1 MVLYNAYLHPKIVHS
16 SIPGDQLVLYYG
28 FAHHS
33 VKWWKR
39 VFFHLLDLTV
49 VNSHLLFRSVT
60 GSRMSQLDFRLAVAK
75 SLTEGLERPRP
86 RRSAGSRELPV
97 RLTERPFPEPMP
109 EGKRPNCVVCSNR
122 GVGQRHQTGYRCKVC
137 HTPLCLYPCFER
149 YHTLKDYKVK
159 Y

>member
-1 MVLYNAYLHPKIVHS
+1 M
-16 SIPGDQLVLYYG
+16 
-28 FAHHS
+28 
-33 VKWWKR
+33 
-39 VFFHLLDLTV
+39 FFHLLDVSV

-97 RLTERPFPEPMP
+97 RLTERPFPEPVP
-109 EGKRPNCVVCSNR
+109 EGKRPDCVVCSNR
-122 GVGQRHQTGYRCKVC
+122 GVGQRPQTGYRCKVC

>member
-16 SIPGDQLVLYYG
+16 FQFQVISWSSIMGLL
-28 FAHHS
+28 HRS

-39 VFFHLLDLTV
+39 VFFHLLDLAV

-75 SLTEGLERPRP
+75 SLTEGLERPHP

-97 RLTERPFPEPMP
+97 RLTERPFPEPVP
-109 EGKRPNCVVCSNR
+109 EGKRPDCVVCSNR
-122 GVGQRHQTGYRCKVC
+122 GVGQRHQTGYIWVQGVS
-137 HTPLCLYPCFER
+137 
-149 YHTLKDYKVK
+149 HTLVPIPLL
-159 Y
+159 